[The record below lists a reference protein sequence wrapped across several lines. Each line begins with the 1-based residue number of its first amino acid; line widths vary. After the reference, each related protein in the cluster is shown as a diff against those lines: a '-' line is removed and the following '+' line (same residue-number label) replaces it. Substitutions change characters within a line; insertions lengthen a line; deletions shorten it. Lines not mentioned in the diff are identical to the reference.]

1 MRLPCE
7 YLKREWRAHG
17 RRTALATAI
26 TRARQRAERG
36 EGVRESAVSDEA
48 VWVLA
53 VSGKGVRES
62 AVSGEGARE

>member
-26 TRARQRAERG
+26 TLKAARAARGAERG
-36 EGVRESAVSDEA
+36 EGV
-48 VWVLA
+48 W
-53 VSGKGVRES
+53 ES
-62 AVSGEGARE
+62 AVSGEAVWE